1 MAKAANI
8 GCKTSFPRKI
18 GVIGAGKWGSALAF
32 ALSEKNE
39 VYITSRTPRDL
50 DNFVSL
56 EEILKLEY
64 LVIAIPAQQIGKWL
78 EENFVYSNQ
87 KVLVAAKGI
96 EATTGRFLNE
106 VYAPYVPEENICF
119 LSGPSFAAEVM
130 KSLPTALVINSVNE
144 KTAGDF
150 AGFFPSFIK
159 TYLSNDVAGAEI
171 AGAYKNVIAIA
182 AGICEGLGLGKN
194 AAASLISR
202 GLVEMERFGMHYGA
216 RVETFTGLSGAGDL
230 FLTASSTMSRNFRV
244 GLGLAKGQSQESIL
258 SELGEVAEGIGTSYA
273 LHKIMQDQQLYLPI
287 AKEVYEILEGKVPKQ
302 SLKDLLGQ

>member
-1 MAKAANI
+1 MA
-8 GCKTSFPRKI
+8 RI

-64 LVIAIPAQQIGKWL
+64 LVIAIPAQQVGTWL
-78 EENFVYSNQ
+78 EANFVYSNQ

-130 KSLPTALVINSVNE
+130 KSLPTALVINSMNE
-144 KTAGDF
+144 KTASEF

-159 TYLSNDVAGAEI
+159 TYLSNDVTGAEI

-182 AGICEGLGLGKN
+182 AGICEGLALGKN

-216 RVETFTGLSGAGDL
+216 RAETFTGLSGAGDL
-230 FLTASSTMSRNFRV
+230 FLTASSTMSRNYRV
-244 GLGLAKGQSQESIL
+244 GLGLAKGQSQEAIL
-258 SELGEVAEGIGTSYA
+258 NELGEVAEGIGTSYA

-302 SLKDLLGQ
+302 SLRDLLGQ